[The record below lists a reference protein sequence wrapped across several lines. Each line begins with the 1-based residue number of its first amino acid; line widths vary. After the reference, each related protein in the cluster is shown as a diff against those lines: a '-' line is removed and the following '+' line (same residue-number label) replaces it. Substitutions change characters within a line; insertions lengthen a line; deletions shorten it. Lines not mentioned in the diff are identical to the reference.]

1 MAATGWMAPVTLE
14 AWVTAMSRV
23 FLRSA
28 PRTSSGSMKPSGRGV
43 SSVSSISS
51 RRSFSASTRRTELCS
66 KSVEMTW
73 SPVRSAPLM
82 ARLSASVQLKAKATQ
97 KGSRAPSTAATASRA
112 ASTARAASSE
122 RRCPERPGLAL
133 KSVKA
138 ARMAVRT
145 HSGFGWLVAALSR

>member
-28 PRTSSGSMKPSGRGV
+28 PRTSSGSMKPSGRGG
-43 SSVSSISS
+43 SNVSSISS

-66 KSVEMTW
+66 SSVEMTW

-97 KGSRAPSTAATASRA
+97 KGSRRPKHGGDRLPGGEYRAGGLQRAGDAPSAPDWR
-112 ASTARAASSE
+112 
-122 RRCPERPGLAL
+122 
-133 KSVKA
+133 
-138 ARMAVRT
+138 
-145 HSGFGWLVAALSR
+145 